1 MKEPV
6 YVDSNVFL
14 YPVLYSAE
22 MDSRV
27 KKAKEILKSIANGEL
42 SAFTSALT
50 WDEIVWVVKKTMGTT
65 EAINQGQKLIGFINL
80 HFISV
85 DETVLSQAQ
94 GLMGKYNL
102 NPRDAIHVASALSRK
117 LQTIISDDQDFD
129 IIKEIKRIPLL
140 PDQYKNQIL

>member
-14 YPVLYSAE
+14 YPVLYSVE

-27 KKAKEILKSIANGEL
+27 KKASEILKRIVNGEL
-42 SAFTSALT
+42 FAFTSVLT
-50 WDEIVWVVKKTMGTT
+50 WDEIVWVVKKTMGTN
-65 EAINQGQKLIGFINL
+65 EAVNQGQKLIGFISL

-85 DETVLSQAQ
+85 DEAVLSQAQ

-102 NPRDAIHVASALSRK
+102 KPRDAIHAASALSRK

-140 PDQYKNQIL
+140 TCQ